1 MAKANLVKKR
11 TRMGHRDI
19 IKYQLITESFIHD
32 IHITNSELD
41 CLALL
46 GAYGEYDMADFC
58 NSIVQEKIF
67 SNSQTV
73 RNFLNKAE
81 KTKLILKKTI
91 KGSNRKKV
99 RLNPTFNIQ
108 TNGSIVLDY
117 TIAYVAQEQ

>member
-1 MAKANLVKKR
+1 MAKVVKKR
-11 TRMGHRDI
+11 VRMGHRDI
-19 IKYQLITESFIHD
+19 IKFQLITEAFINTLS
-32 IHITNSELD
+32 ITNSELD

-58 NSIVQEKIF
+58 NSIVEEQIF

-81 KTKLILKKTI
+81 KTGLILKKTI

-108 TNGSIVLDY
+108 TEGTIILQY
-117 TIAYVAQEQ
+117 TIAHVAQE